1 MKILSNFKKKI
12 KNNSENYIYLQVTTP
27 LRRDVDIRE
36 AIKIFNNRKHNCLIS
51 VSDTFVNPLWCN
63 PIIKNS
69 MYNFIDKKISTTQSQ
84 KLPKKYQIN
93 GCIFIIR
100 KKCVNNAKSFYQIKN
115 SVPFYMN
122 KNSPLTLMVKM
133 I

>member
-1 MKILSNFKKKI
+1 
-12 KNNSENYIYLQVTTP
+12 
-27 LRRDVDIRE
+27 
-36 AIKIFNNRKHNCLIS
+36 
-51 VSDTFVNPLWCN
+51 
-63 PIIKNS
+63 

-122 KNSPLTLMVKM
+122 KSSPLTLMIKM
-133 I
+133 IFEIAEKLYGY